1 MRYAYVAVEHLQH
14 GRSTVDLGAE
24 LGISRFSVGRMIQR
38 ARDDG
43 LVEVR
48 TRLPGSIDGPLSG
61 RLASAFGLS
70 SAFVVR
76 PQSDQE
82 ERVRHALAEVGAR
95 VLQDLIKEDDVV
107 GLGPGRTLLEM
118 SRYVTDA
125 PNCDIVQLTGS
136 ATTASADSLRAIS
149 AITHVARGRMF
160 PLHAPFF
167 ITDAEAARAI
177 AAQPLIR
184 QTLQRMDRLDL
195 AVLSIGGWPDASL
208 LAGMLRDSG
217 DLDDFMMRGAV
228 AEFGTTVLDAD
239 GREMDVLADRLI
251 GISTEQLRRVPVKIA
266 IGGGP
271 GKSTALMAT
280 LRSGLV
286 DVLVTDAQSA
296 RHVLGAFEQH

>member
-1 MRYAYVAVEHLQH
+1 MRYAYAAVEHLQH
-14 GRSTVDLGAE
+14 GRSTVDLGE
-24 LGISRFSVGRMIQR
+24 EFGVSRFAVGRMIQR
-38 ARDDG
+38 AKDDG

-61 RLASAFGLS
+61 RIAAVFGLS
-70 SAFVVR
+70 AAFVVR
-76 PQSDQE
+76 PQSEQE
-82 ERVRHALAEVGAR
+82 ERIRLTLAEVGAQ
-95 VLQDLIKEDDVV
+95 VLQERIKEDDVI

-167 ITDAEAARAI
+167 ITDAAAARAI
-177 AAQPLIR
+177 SAQPLIR

-195 AVLSIGGWPDASL
+195 AVLSVGGWPDASL

-217 DLDDFMMRGAV
+217 DLDDIMAMGGV
-228 AEFGTTVLDAD
+228 AEFGSTVLDAD
-239 GREMDVLADRLI
+239 GREVDVLAERLI

-271 GKSTALMAT
+271 GKSVALLAT

-296 RHVLGAFEQH
+296 RHVLEAS

>member
-1 MRYAYVAVEHLQH
+1 
-14 GRSTVDLGAE
+14 
-24 LGISRFSVGRMIQR
+24 MIQR
-38 ARDDG
+38 AKDDG

-76 PQSDQE
+76 PQSDQTD
-82 ERVRHALAEVGAR
+82 RVRAALAEVGAH
-95 VLQDLIKEDDVV
+95 VLQDLIREDDVV

-125 PNCDIVQLTGS
+125 PNCDMVQLTGS

-149 AITHVARGRMF
+149 AITQVARGRMF

-167 ITDAEAARAI
+167 ITDTAAARAI

-217 DLDDFMMRGAV
+217 DLDDFMARGAV
-228 AEFGTTVLDAD
+228 AEFGTTVLDAE
-239 GREMDVLADRLI
+239 GREMDVLSERLI
-251 GISTEQLRRVPVKIA
+251 GISTAQLRRVPVKIA

-296 RHVLGAFEQH
+296 RHVLGA

>member
-14 GRSTVDLGAE
+14 GRSTVDLAAE
-24 LGISRFSVGRMIQR
+24 LGVSRFSVGRMIQR
-38 ARDDG
+38 AKDDE
-43 LVEVR
+43 LIEVR

-61 RLASAFGLS
+61 HIASALGLS

-76 PQSDQE
+76 PQSDRE
-82 ERVRHALAEVGAR
+82 ERIRITLAQVGAQ
-95 VLQDLIKEDDVV
+95 VLQDVIKEDDVV

-125 PNCDIVQLTGS
+125 PNCDMVQLTGS

-149 AITHVARGRMF
+149 AIAHVARGRMF

-167 ITDAEAARAI
+167 ITDSAAARAI
-177 AAQPLIR
+177 SAQPLIR
-184 QTLQRMDRLDL
+184 QTLQRMDRLDV

-217 DLDDFMMRGAV
+217 DLDEVMAMGAV
-228 AEFGTTVLDAD
+228 GEFGSTVLDAD
-239 GREMDVLADRLI
+239 GRELDVLAERLI
-251 GISTEQLRRVPVKIA
+251 GISTQQLRRVPVKIA

-271 GKSTALMAT
+271 GKSAALLAT

-286 DVLVTDAQSA
+286 DVLITDAQSA
-296 RHVLGAFEQH
+296 RHVLDAF